1 MTKTSFLTRNSSFAV
16 ENQLILSIHSLNRF
30 EGADS
35 SSGWDNAHDGDED
48 SRYDFE
54 ISESPRRRRNRKH
67 RSSRRQKKNR
77 ISVEDRMKEI
87 LKSQELE
94 RKNKGFDDSDSDD
107 GEDLE
112 KLAQLYKKK
121 PRDKEPKKPSK
132 KKKEVPKEDESENSL
147 DISDS
152 DFQVKASE
160 LSKISERDDED
171 NISKI
176 DENDPFSMFDAPSK
190 RRGGLQDTN
199 ESGVVVFGSV
209 EITKS
214 DDDFEDDD
222 FEDDEEEEEEED
234 ENVIV
239 HDEEHEPHDKPK
251 PSMPSPRRENVS
263 SDINFDDFED
273 AMEPSKI
280 MDDVD
285 LDILS
290 SPSKLTTNDAVNR
303 ALDVARQ
310 AQNHASKLVQR
321 ADQDIMDLIA
331 VKKSAVK
338 SQETSS
344 SSSSQIK
351 QEVHLK
357 QKKCLRTSDCRCEQ
371 CTLSLQGKNFF
382 AEMEQLRT
390 LINLISRRHPNNN
403 HFSIG
408 DMERLRDALRCALEA
423 GMPEDSEVGSTAT
436 NLLEIVTRDVVSRKV
451 VVVAAKKKKKNSECT
466 REKGCKCSNCQNALR
481 ESMEFA
487 SSRPVI
493 TQAIRTDDEEDEEE
507 EKNKKDVPTTT
518 IESSSIPTTITNDSP
533 DVTTNEVDL
542 TTKKTT
548 KQVPFHSSSSEK
560 KKKNLEENVVLTKS
574 QNMRLAATHAIMLD
588 QTDSETEEQE
598 KNLFWK
604 FIDESVAIDER
615 TKEEVR
621 EIRTP
626 SPVKVE
632 DSSSKRKKSSFSSF
646 RGLKTSSLSSD
657 KDKILELTKQLSEQ
671 EILISGFQKE
681 NERLI
686 SELKHSK
693 KMIKVL
699 REQLNGNSL
708 HPITRDDQGKESD
721 SANKKIVAQNLRR
734 QLDLESQIEAM
745 RQKLVQEKRDNIRSK
760 RELQE
765 KIQREVAL
773 RKHMEVHYKGIEVE
787 RVRKDSAE
795 LNRLREA
802 VRMERERHR
811 LKVSVLEEKLQWH
824 VENAEM
830 VGRNADLIR
839 KQRDEIAS
847 LKEELSQE
855 ESTKIRVRQLEKK
868 LRLAKFGA
876 KSSPHV
882 PGSIESLVAAVGYV
896 FFFLLFCLLIR
907 LLTHFLTNSPTHSQT
922 IRGGTT
928 NSKQTKRGSREIE
941 NRIEESKGGVRYQ
954 VTLTSSGART
964 GCV

>member
-1 MTKTSFLTRNSSFAV
+1 VTKTSFLTRNSSFAV

-222 FEDDEEEEEEED
+222 FEDDDEEEEEEED

-338 SQETSS
+338 SQETS

-493 TQAIRTDDEEDEEE
+493 TQAIRTDDEDDEEE
-507 EKNKKDVPTTT
+507 EKNKKDVPTTK
-518 IESSSIPTTITNDSP
+518 IEKDNEASS
-533 DVTTNEVDL
+533 
-542 TTKKTT
+542 
-548 KQVPFHSSSSEK
+548 VPLIIIREEEEK
-560 KKKNLEENVVLTKS
+560 
-574 QNMRLAATHAIMLD
+574 
-588 QTDSETEEQE
+588 
-598 KNLFWK
+598 
-604 FIDESVAIDER
+604 
-615 TKEEVR
+615 
-621 EIRTP
+621 
-626 SPVKVE
+626 
-632 DSSSKRKKSSFSSF
+632 F
-646 RGLKTSSLSSD
+646 RGKRRTN
-657 KDKILELTKQLSEQ
+657 K
-671 EILISGFQKE
+671 
-681 NERLI
+681 I
-686 SELKHSK
+686 SEH
-693 KMIKVL
+693 
-699 REQLNGNSL
+699 E
-708 HPITRDDQGKESD
+708 TRSNTCYH
-721 SANKKIVAQNLRR
+721 A
-734 QLDLESQIEAM
+734 
-745 RQKLVQEKRDNIRSK
+745 
-760 RELQE
+760 
-765 KIQREVAL
+765 
-773 RKHMEVHYKGIEVE
+773 
-787 RVRKDSAE
+787 
-795 LNRLREA
+795 
-802 VRMERERHR
+802 
-811 LKVSVLEEKLQWH
+811 
-824 VENAEM
+824 
-830 VGRNADLIR
+830 
-839 KQRDEIAS
+839 
-847 LKEELSQE
+847 
-855 ESTKIRVRQLEKK
+855 
-868 LRLAKFGA
+868 
-876 KSSPHV
+876 
-882 PGSIESLVAAVGYV
+882 
-896 FFFLLFCLLIR
+896 
-907 LLTHFLTNSPTHSQT
+907 
-922 IRGGTT
+922 
-928 NSKQTKRGSREIE
+928 
-941 NRIEESKGGVRYQ
+941 
-954 VTLTSSGART
+954 
-964 GCV
+964 